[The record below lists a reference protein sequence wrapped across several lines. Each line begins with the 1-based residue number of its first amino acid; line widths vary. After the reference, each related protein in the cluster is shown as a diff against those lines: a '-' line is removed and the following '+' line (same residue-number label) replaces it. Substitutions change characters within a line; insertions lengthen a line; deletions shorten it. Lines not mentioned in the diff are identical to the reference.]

1 MHPKSVE
8 AGVLHVAVVGED
20 VQLDHLKFFGVL
32 LVLDIERL
40 KGVSVRIV
48 DIPGKRNINL

>member
-1 MHPKSVE
+1 MNPEPVE

-20 VQLDHLKFFGVL
+20 VQLNHLKLLGVL

-40 KGVSVRIV
+40 QGVAIRVV
-48 DIPGKRNINL
+48 NVP

>member
-8 AGVLHVAVVGED
+8 AGVVHVAVVGED
-20 VQLDHLKFFGVL
+20 VQLDHLKFLGIL

-40 KGVSVRIV
+40 KGVAVRIV
-48 DIPGKRNINL
+48 DIPGKRKKNL